1 MAMSKIYALY
11 KGEDLLADGTIQE
24 ISEKTG
30 KTLYHL
36 RWMTYPTHQRRCK
49 PSGNRMQMILLEEDE

>member
-1 MAMSKIYALY
+1 MSKIYALY

-30 KTLYHL
+30 KTTDFLK
-36 RWMTYPTHQRRCK
+36 WMTYPTYKERCK
-49 PSGNRMQMILLEEDE
+49 PNGKRLQMVLLEDDK